1 MRFTAGIALFLAQFL
16 FSNIA
21 LLGQT
26 NENQSSYYVSASGH
40 YGFLWA
46 HRDNMLHLYKQHIGA
61 VEISAW
67 KSCTGFKPW
76 HKQFRDPQIGAALMI
91 IPLGNPEELGTA
103 IGLYPYLNFPLVHG
117 RKKFSLNFR
126 WGWGLG
132 WVTKKFDRIENHK
145 NIAIGSH
152 LNAVVSFRLN
162 TMWQVSER
170 LYVETGLGFTHFSN
184 GAMTLPNL
192 GLNIPM
198 LNVGVHYKVK
208 TLNCARKK
216 NESPGKI
223 ACTDSLVCNRKW
235 HLAVVLAAGSNQ
247 IAPIGGSRFG
257 LVTVQSSYMKNT
269 SAKHRFGGGIDL
281 MYSQALRHAQII
293 DSIPV
298 TVLENIQVGV
308 KFSHELVLGRVSFPM
323 EAGVYAYTKYKGNV
337 PIYTRLG
344 VRYLVTDH
352 LLLHFS
358 LKTHFAKAEY
368 LDAGFGWRF

>member
-16 FSNIA
+16 FSDVA

-26 NENQSSYYVSASGH
+26 NENQSSYYVNASGH

-61 VEISAW
+61 VEFSVW
-67 KSCTGFKPW
+67 KSPSGFKSW
-76 HKQFRDPQIGAALMI
+76 HKQCRGPQIGAALMI
-91 IPLGNPEELGTA
+91 VPLGNPEELGTA
-103 IGLYPYLNFPLVHG
+103 IGLYPYLNFPLVRG
-117 RKKFSLNFR
+117 RKNFSLSFR
-126 WGWGLG
+126 WGWGIG
-132 WVTKKFDRIENHK
+132 YVTKKFDRIENHK

-152 LNAVVSFRLN
+152 FNAAVSFRLN
-162 TMWQVSER
+162 AMWQAGER
-170 LYVETGLGFTHFSN
+170 YYVETGVGITHFSN
-184 GAMTLPNL
+184 GAVTLPNL

-198 LNVGVHYKVK
+198 LHVGVHYRIKKLDCQRK
-208 TLNCARKK
+208 T
-216 NESPGKI
+216 NESPEKI
-223 ACTDSLVCNRKW
+223 AHTDSLVYNSKW
-235 HLAVVLAAGSNQ
+235 HLAVVLAGGCNQ
-247 IAPIGGSRFG
+247 AAPIGGNRFG

-269 SAKHRFGGGIDL
+269 SRKHRFGGGLDL

-293 DSIPV
+293 DSVPV
-298 TVLENIQVGV
+298 SVLENVQVGV

-337 PIYTRLG
+337 PIYSRLG

-352 LLLHFS
+352 LLVHFS